1 MALALVLNSGSS
13 SIKFQLVD
21 PKNHATDDPYVSGL
35 VEQIGEPMGRIILK
49 IEGEKIVKETPIANH
64 AEGLSASFDLMTEH
78 GCGPS
83 QVDIIA
89 VGHRV
94 VHGGIL
100 FSAPE
105 LITDEIVEMIRDLI
119 PLAPLHNP
127 ANLDGIEV
135 ARKILPDV
143 PHVAVFDTGFF
154 NSLPPAAALYA
165 INKDVAAE
173 YGVRR
178 YGFHG
183 TSHEYVSQRVVELMD
198 KPAHEINTIT
208 FHLGNGAS
216 MAAVQG
222 GVAVDT
228 SMGMTPLAGLV
239 MGTRTGDIDPGVVF
253 HLARNAKMSI
263 DEIDNLMNK
272 KSGVKGLAGVNDFRE
287 LHQMIEDG
295 DQDAWSAYNIYIH
308 QLRRY
313 LGSYM
318 VALGR
323 VDCLVFTAGVGENA
337 HFVREDALAHL
348 EMYGIKVDPERN
360 LLPNDGPRLIST
372 DDSTVKV
379 FVIPTNEELAI
390 ARYATKFAVQAV

>member
-13 SIKFQLVD
+13 SIKFQLVN
-21 PKNHATDDPYVSGL
+21 PENHATDEPFASGL
-35 VEQIGEPMGRIILK
+35 VEQIGEPIGRIVLK
-49 IEGEKIVKETPIANH
+49 VEGEKHVLEAPIPDHSA
-64 AEGLSASFDLMTEH
+64 GLKLAFDLMDQH
-78 GCGPS
+78 NCGPS
-83 QVDIIA
+83 QVDIVA

-127 ANLDGIEV
+127 ANIDGIEV

-154 NSLPPAAALYA
+154 HSLPPAAALYA
-165 INKDVAAE
+165 INSEVAAE

-183 TSHEYVSQRVVELMD
+183 TSHEYVSQRTAEILE
-198 KPAHEINTIT
+198 KPAIDLNIIT
-208 FHLGNGAS
+208 CHLGNGAS
-216 MAAVQG
+216 MAAVEG
-222 GVAVDT
+222 GRAVDT

-253 HLARNAKMSI
+253 HLARNAGMSI

-272 KSGVKGLAGVNDFRE
+272 KSGVKGLSGVNDFRE
-287 LHQMIEDG
+287 LRQMIDEG
-295 DQDAWSAYNIYIH
+295 DQDAWSAYNVYIH

-318 VALGR
+318 IALGR
-323 VDCLVFTAGVGENA
+323 VDVIVFTAGVGENA
-337 HFVREDALAHL
+337 QFVREDALAGL

-360 LLPNDGPRLIST
+360 ALPNEGPRLIST
-372 DDSTVKV
+372 DDSKIKV
-379 FVIPTNEELAI
+379 YVIPTNEELAI
-390 ARYATKFAVQAV
+390 ARYAVKFA

>member
-1 MALALVLNSGSS
+1 MTLALVLNSGSS
-13 SIKFQLVD
+13 SIKFQLVN
-21 PKNHATDDPYVSGL
+21 PANHATDEPFVSGL
-35 VEQIGEPMGRIILK
+35 VEQIGEPVGRIVLK
-49 IEGEKIVKETPIANH
+49 IEGEKHVLEAPIPDHSA
-64 AEGLSASFDLMTEH
+64 GLGLAFGLMDQH
-78 GCGPS
+78 NCGPS
-83 QVDIIA
+83 QVDITA

-127 ANLDGIEV
+127 ANIDGIEV

-154 NSLPPAAALYA
+154 HSLPPAAALYA
-165 INKDVAAE
+165 INKEVAAE
-173 YGVRR
+173 HGIRR

-183 TSHEYVSQRVVELMD
+183 TSHEYVSKRVVELVD
-198 KPAHEINTIT
+198 KPAEEINTIT
-208 FHLGNGAS
+208 LHLGNGAS

-222 GVAVDT
+222 GQAVDT

-253 HLARNAKMSI
+253 HLARNAGMSI

-272 KSGVKGLAGVNDFRE
+272 KSGVKGLSGVNDFRE

-318 VALGR
+318 IALGR
-323 VDCLVFTAGVGENA
+323 VDTIVFTAGVGENA
-337 HFVREDALAHL
+337 TFVREDAMAGLD
-348 EMYGIKVDPERN
+348 MYGIKIDPERN
-360 LLPNDGPRLIST
+360 AQPNDGPRLIST
-372 DDSTVKV
+372 DDSTIKV

-390 ARYATKFAVQAV
+390 ARYAVKFA

>member
-1 MALALVLNSGSS
+1 MTLALVLNSGSS
-13 SIKFQLVD
+13 SIKFQLVN
-21 PKNHATDDPYVSGL
+21 PANHATDEPFVSGL
-35 VEQIGEPMGRIILK
+35 VEQIGEPTGRIVLK
-49 IEGEKIVKETPIANH
+49 IEGEKHVLEAPIPDHSA
-64 AEGLSASFDLMTEH
+64 GLGLAFDLMDQH
-78 GCGPS
+78 NCGPS
-83 QVDIIA
+83 QVDITA

-127 ANLDGIEV
+127 ANIDGIEV

-154 NSLPPAAALYA
+154 HSLPPAAALYA
-165 INKDVAAE
+165 INKEVAAE
-173 YGVRR
+173 HGIRR

-183 TSHEYVSQRVVELMD
+183 TSHEYVSKRVVELMD
-198 KPAHEINTIT
+198 KPAEEINTIT
-208 FHLGNGAS
+208 LHLGNGAS

-222 GVAVDT
+222 GRAVDT

-253 HLARNAKMSI
+253 HLARNAGMSI

-272 KSGVKGLAGVNDFRE
+272 KSGVKGLSGVNDFRE

-318 VALGR
+318 IALGR
-323 VDCLVFTAGVGENA
+323 VDTIVFTAGVGENA
-337 HFVREDALAHL
+337 TFVREDAMAGL
-348 EMYGIKVDPERN
+348 EMCGIRIDPER
-360 LLPNDGPRLIST
+360 PSVEDLIDHICT

-390 ARYATKFAVQAV
+390 ARYAVKFA

>member
-13 SIKFQLVD
+13 SIKFQLVN
-21 PKNHATDDPYVSGL
+21 PENHATDEPFASGL
-35 VEQIGEPMGRIILK
+35 VEQIGEPIGRIVLK
-49 IEGEKIVKETPIANH
+49 VEGEKHVLEAPIPDHSA
-64 AEGLSASFDLMTEH
+64 GLKLAFDLMDQH
-78 GCGPS
+78 NCGPS
-83 QVDIIA
+83 QVDIVA

-127 ANLDGIEV
+127 ANIDGIEV
-135 ARKILPDV
+135 ARKILPNV

-154 NSLPPAAALYA
+154 HSLPPAAALYA
-165 INKDVAAE
+165 INSEVAAE

-183 TSHEYVSQRVVELMD
+183 TSHEYVSQRTAEILE
-198 KPAHEINTIT
+198 KPAIDLNIIT
-208 FHLGNGAS
+208 CHLGNGAS
-216 MAAVQG
+216 MAAVEG
-222 GVAVDT
+222 GRAVDT

-253 HLARNAKMSI
+253 HLARNAGMSI

-272 KSGVKGLAGVNDFRE
+272 KSGVKGLSGVNDFRE
-287 LHQMIEDG
+287 LRQMIDEG
-295 DQDAWSAYNIYIH
+295 DQDAWSAYNVYIH

-318 VALGR
+318 IALGR
-323 VDCLVFTAGVGENA
+323 VDVIVFTAGVGENA
-337 HFVREDALAHL
+337 QFVREDALAGL

-360 LLPNDGPRLIST
+360 ALPNEGPRLIST
-372 DDSTVKV
+372 DDSKIKV
-379 FVIPTNEELAI
+379 YVIPTNEELAI
-390 ARYATKFAVQAV
+390 ARYAVKFAKA